1 MKKNEML
8 DEYDFSKG
16 KRGAVLP
23 HQGKTRITIWI
34 DSDTLSWF
42 KENADKEGRGY
53 QTAIN
58 DALRNYS
65 KKYSK
70 TIQEIVRDAV
80 REELKAMK
88 KAS

>member
-34 DSDTLSWF
+34 DSETLNWF
-42 KENADKEGRGY
+42 RENADKEGRGY

-80 REELKAMK
+80 REELKAIK

>member
-1 MKKNEML
+1 ML
-8 DEYDFSKG
+8 EEYDFSKG
-16 KRGAVLP
+16 KRGAVIP
-23 HQGKTRITIWI
+23 HQGKSRITIWI
-34 DSDTLSWF
+34 DTDTLDWF
-42 KENADKEGRGY
+42 KGNADKEGRGY

-70 TIQEIVRDAV
+70 TIREIVRDAV
-80 REELKAMK
+80 REELRAIK

>member
-1 MKKNEML
+1 MKRNKML
-8 DEYDFSKG
+8 DEYDFSEG
-16 KRGAVLP
+16 KRGTVIP

-34 DSDTLSWF
+34 DTETLNWF
-42 KENADKEGRGY
+42 KENAENDGRGY

-70 TIQEIVRDAV
+70 TIQELVRDAV
-80 REELKAMK
+80 REELKAIK

>member
-8 DEYDFSKG
+8 EEYDFSKG
-16 KRGAVLP
+16 KRGAVIP
-23 HQGKTRITIWI
+23 HQGKSRITIWI
-34 DSDTLSWF
+34 DTDTLDWF
-42 KENADKEGRGY
+42 KGNADKEGRGY

-70 TIQEIVRDAV
+70 TIREIVRDAV
-80 REELKAMK
+80 REELRAIK

>member
-16 KRGAVLP
+16 KRGAVIP

-34 DSDTLSWF
+34 DTDTLNWF
-42 KENADKEGRGY
+42 KENAENEGRGY

-65 KKYSK
+65 NKYSK
-70 TIQEIVRDAV
+70 TIQELVRDAV
-80 REELKAMK
+80 REELKAIK